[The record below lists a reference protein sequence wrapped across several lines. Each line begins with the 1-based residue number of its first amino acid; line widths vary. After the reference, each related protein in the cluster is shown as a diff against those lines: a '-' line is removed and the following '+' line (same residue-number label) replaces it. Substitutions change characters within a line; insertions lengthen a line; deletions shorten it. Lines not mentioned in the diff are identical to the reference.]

1 MVCENRECIIIT
13 ICCRAC
19 QSPPRSYYR
28 VRKAGRN
35 SQIESD
41 SFHSR
46 HVCSGYT
53 IYHHTRKILILVHRQ
68 IKDERS
74 HEQRAT
80 FMRTNLFLHSEI
92 SSYKTSCRGC
102 HDTDSPSISMSFLSI
117 NQISLAS
124 ISQSKKLLHCGARY
138 PMCHFPR
145 IGCLLSQLK
154 TLIHC
159 EASYLLCYFPI
170 IGGLPDNHDRV
181 SI

>member
-1 MVCENRECIIIT
+1 MPASHLLDHT
-13 ICCRAC
+13 
-19 QSPPRSYYR
+19 
-28 VRKAGRN
+28 
-35 SQIESD
+35 IESERREGTAR
-41 SFHSR
+41 SR
-46 HVCSGYT
+46 VAASIQGMCAPATPFITTQERY
-53 IYHHTRKILILVHRQ
+53 ILILVHRQ

-80 FMRTNLFLHSEI
+80 FMRTNLLLHSEI
-92 SSYKTSCRGC
+92 SSYKTSCKGC
-102 HDTDSPSISMSFLSI
+102 HDADSPSISMSFLSI

-145 IGCLLSQLK
+145 IGSLLSQLK

-159 EASYLLCYFPI
+159 EASYFLCYFPI
-170 IGGLPDNHDRV
+170 IGGLPDNHDCV

>member
-1 MVCENRECIIIT
+1 M
-13 ICCRAC
+13 
-19 QSPPRSYYR
+19 
-28 VRKAGRN
+28 
-35 SQIESD
+35 
-41 SFHSR
+41 
-46 HVCSGYT
+46 CSGYT

-92 SSYKTSCRGC
+92 SSYKTSCKGC
-102 HDTDSPSISMSFLSI
+102 HDADSPSISMSFLSI

-170 IGGLPDNHDRV
+170 IGGLPDNHDCV